1 MNSPEKPS
9 SSPVEDSQ
17 EQSDAQNFES
27 SSPSLTNAS
36 PELFSAMKLA
46 LCSADSCKSLE
57 KELPNAH
64 FLSQIRMLSSLHDA
78 AMTDLLIPEPR
89 PVGTYY
95 NAQILLHH
103 IQHENDVCPLAKIIA
118 EHYGKNLSTTMMT
131 IYGGGE
137 KSKEGI
143 ESRQRSI
150 KLQLAIDSF
159 AESRSF
165 PSDNYKIVASDAI
178 MVTDRAT
185 GEVEFISNDGKH
197 ESNSIKISSENA
209 ELIRL
214 MHNKE
219 ITTLINDRLGL
230 NLNDISLRSQ
240 VQLLR
245 FMTAKLEDRFNS
257 ICSALKNT
265 DEKNRLKLAEAFFA
279 VGFGA
284 DFGDSLIDIANSKNF
299 SPDQLGNILNNINS
313 CRKSIHNITE
323 LYKDFDNGDFARQYS
338 RAANERLTDVL
349 AVFRRVANSSDR
361 KPIQLG
367 WAGNFYPDYRNAN
380 EALEY
385 ETKSLEIVS
394 GTLGDVQNH
403 EKGAYAEVVIAP
415 EEGNART
422 VYNFYSPNHGYV
434 LAYTRP
440 LAAERFDASFEYGK
454 EDVGVEA
461 SMSLITNPKDPFTIL
476 DPFRPKPYI
485 VKDRDRYD
493 PKRMDKISAIRI
505 DREGRFLKEA
515 PNSPYKSP
523 IRRQGTVSVD
533 LAAINDRSDTPSG
546 KIARLISAGN
556 ALRAMDRKTQTT
568 LNHNTNYFDQAK
580 YGTESGFE
588 QLVNYIDSVFTK
600 WCNDTPPKSNEGYVG
615 LLKTAARKR
624 GRKALGEVS

>member
-9 SSPVEDSQ
+9 SSPVEP
-17 EQSDAQNFES
+17 SDTLVNPHAVETRSINGRQPTRIEDALAKPES
-27 SSPSLTNAS
+27 CR
-36 PELFSAMKLA
+36 K
-46 LCSADSCKSLE
+46 LE
-57 KELPNAH
+57 KAVADADILRQIVL
-64 FLSQIRMLSSLHDA
+64 LSIVHDIA
-78 AMTDLLIPEPR
+78 INRAITKPEPTS
-89 PVGTYY
+89 TYR
-95 NAQILLHH
+95 NAITLLNHL
-103 IQHENDVCPLAKIIA
+103 QHKEDTTPLVKIIA
-118 EHYGKNLSTTMMT
+118 NHLGDNLQNIMQPATEDEGSEETHLFVSALPMQYMQRVSTDTTMFTDIAKRQNVVFMAEN
-131 IYGGGE
+131 GE
-137 KSKEGI
+137 FVVPGE
-143 ESRQRSI
+143 Q
-150 KLQLAIDSF
+150 DNSF
-159 AESRSF
+159 AMSQR
-165 PSDNYKIVASDAI
+165 DVD
-178 MVTDRAT
+178 
-185 GEVEFISNDGKH
+185 
-197 ESNSIKISSENA
+197 
-209 ELIRL
+209 LIQL
-214 MHNKE
+214 MHTRE
-219 ITTLINDRLGL
+219 IEGLINKRLGL
-230 NLNDISLRSQ
+230 ELADVSLPAQ
-240 VQLLR
+240 TQLL
-245 FMTAKLEDRFNS
+245 KLLTTKDEGRFNS

-299 SPDQLGNILNNINS
+299 SPNQLGNILDNINS

-385 ETKSLEIVS
+385 ETKSLEIIS
-394 GTLGDVQNH
+394 GTLSDVQKH